1 MEGVHMVLDLYRDVF
16 QPVAARVTERTDSLR
31 SVKHFLNSGI
41 EGWFKVEIVAA
52 LGDKV
57 TSIKNVGPDLTLE
70 DGTNIEIKAATNFD
84 KSWCILYP
92 LKKYGTPVLFLAD
105 GERPEKFTSGQNDTF
120 EIVGRQII
128 SDGMNNWLLGMVRPK
143 T

>member
-1 MEGVHMVLDLYRDVF
+1 MTLDLNQDVF
-16 QPVAARVTERTDSLR
+16 QPVVARVIERTDSLR
-31 SVKHFLNSGI
+31 NVKRFPRAGI

-57 TSIKNVGPDLTLE
+57 ASLNNVGPDLTLE
-70 DGTNIEIKAATNFD
+70 DQTNIEIKAATNFD
-84 KSWCILYP
+84 KSWCVVNP
-92 LKKYGTPVLFLAD
+92 LRKYTTPVLFLAD
-105 GERPEKFTSGQNDTF
+105 GAHPEKFTSSKDDDF
-120 EIVGRQII
+120 EIVGRKII

>member
-1 MEGVHMVLDLYRDVF
+1 MVLDLYRDVF
-16 QPVAARVTERTDSLR
+16 QPVAARLTERTDSLR
-31 SVKHFLNSGI
+31 SIKRFSNSGI

-57 TSIKNVGPDLTLE
+57 ISIKNVGPDLILE
-70 DGTNIEIKAATNFD
+70 DRTNIQIKAATNFD

-92 LKKYGTPVLFLAD
+92 LQKYGTPVLFLAD
-105 GERPEKFTSGQNDTF
+105 GARPEKFTSGNNEIF
-120 EIVGRQII
+120 EIVGCQII
-128 SDGMNNWLLGMVRPK
+128 SDGMNNWLLGMVKPK